1 MRELLG
7 AIGDTWAAAG
17 HQNLRTLVAN
27 IEVPE
32 AVKTGS
38 GVPQHLMADY
48 STALAGL
55 GINQQ
60 LRGVLEGLG
69 SSLLWSEG
77 SMTMP
82 ESFRGRY
89 SYVELAGPK
98 GMITSD
104 VVSFGL
110 YLQKSGTVYPSH
122 WHEAV
127 EHYLVLSG
135 TADWQMDDAPYVKRV
150 PGEAFVHA
158 SNQPHATTTFE
169 EPLLALWFWQGNIS
183 DSTYRIAGVEP

>member
-1 MRELLG
+1 MRELLA

-17 HQNLRTLVAN
+17 HEDLRDLVTDFA
-27 IEVPE
+27 VAE

-38 GVPQHLMADY
+38 GVPQHLVADY
-48 STALAGL
+48 SATLAGM
-55 GINQQ
+55 GVNQQ
-60 LRGVLEGLG
+60 LRGVLESLG
-69 SSLLWSEG
+69 GSLVWSEG
-77 SMTMP
+77 GMTMP
-82 ESFRGRY
+82 QSFRGRY

-98 GMITSD
+98 GMIASD

-110 YLQKSGTVYPSH
+110 YLQKSETVYPSH

-135 TADWQMDDAPYVKRV
+135 TADWQMDDAPYVSRR

-158 SNQPHATTTFE
+158 SNQRHATTTFD

-183 DSTYRIAGVEP
+183 DSTYRIAGVDP